1 MSLTGSLII
10 ILISAK
16 EWAFLHIG
24 VGSLTVAVVVF
35 IIGSRDLP
43 ASNTAKWVFKG
54 GYHAVAEICTLGKAP
69 DIPRKFAN
77 RLIRPTSIV
86 WLVLN
91 CSSLVILMVL
101 YNVAREELNF
111 NKTVFE
117 DAAYFYG
124 AVGLVLAMAPV
135 HYGLLH
141 YQVE

>member
-1 MSLTGSLII
+1 MTGSLII
-10 ILISAK
+10 ILTSAK

-24 VGSLTVAVVVF
+24 VGSLSVAVVVF
-35 IIGSRDLP
+35 IIASRDLP
-43 ASNTAKWVFKG
+43 DSNTALRMFKAG
-54 GYHAVAEICTLGKAP
+54 CHGVGDICTLGKDP
-69 DIPRKFAN
+69 DIPRNRAN

-86 WLVLN
+86 WLVIN
-91 CSSLVILMVL
+91 CSSLVILVVL

-111 NKTVFE
+111 NNTVFQ
-117 DAAYFYG
+117 DHPAWFYG